1 MSFGRYGSTY
11 KQGSIILKTIK
22 DLDIA
27 GKTVF
32 IRCDFN
38 VPKDDQ
44 GNITDDR
51 RIRGALTSIR
61 YCLDRECKVILASH
75 YERPEPGIYE
85 EKYSLATVVT
95 RLQTLL
101 KLADNI
107 TLAKDVIGEKTK
119 AKAAALESG
128 EVLVLENLRYEAGET
143 KNDVAFAKELASM
156 ADIYINDAF
165 GACHR
170 AHASIDAMAR
180 EFDKNHKAAGFLLN
194 KEVTFFDK
202 TLSDPIRPFV
212 AVIGGSKVSGKLE
225 ALRQLLDKVD
235 KVIIGGGMAFTFL
248 KAQGYEIGTSLVED
262 DLLDEARTVMIK
274 ARKMG
279 VKFYLPVDVVVSP
292 EFKEFSVSK
301 YLPAQEIPEDWMGL
315 DIGPASSRLF
325 REVINDAQ
333 TILWNGPMG
342 VYEWDRFAKG
352 SLLMSHDIAGSHAT
366 TIVGGGDTADVAQK
380 AGDVEEMTFVSTGG
394 GASLNLLEGKAL
406 PGIEALKI

>member
-1 MSFGRYGSTY
+1 M
-11 KQGSIILKTIK
+11 KTIK

-75 YERPEPGIYE
+75 YERPEPGVYE
-85 EKYSLATVVT
+85 EKFSLATVVT

-143 KNDVAFAKELASM
+143 KNDIVFAKELASM

-180 EFDKNHKAAGFLLN
+180 LFDNNSKGAGFLLN

-202 TLSDPIRPFV
+202 TLANPIRPFV
-212 AVIGGSKVSGKLE
+212 AVVGGSKVSGKLE
-225 ALRQLLDKVD
+225 ALRELLNKVD
-235 KVIIGGGMAFTFL
+235 KVVIGGGMAFTFL
-248 KAQGYEIGTSLVED
+248 KAQGYEIGSSLVED
-262 DLLDEARTVMIK
+262 DLLDEARTIMIK
-274 ARKMG
+274 ARKQG
-279 VKFYLPVDVVVSP
+279 VKFYLPVDVVVAP
-292 EFKEFSVSK
+292 KFEEYSVSK

-325 REVINDAQ
+325 REVIADAQ

-380 AGDVEEMTFVSTGG
+380 AGDVDEMTFVSTGG
-394 GASLNLLEGKAL
+394 GASLNLLEGKPL
-406 PGIEALKI
+406 PGIEALKA

>member
-1 MSFGRYGSTY
+1 M
-11 KQGSIILKTIK
+11 KTIK
-22 DLDIA
+22 DLDIE

-38 VPKDDQ
+38 VPKDEQ

-61 YCLDRECKVILASH
+61 YCLDRDCKVILASH
-75 YERPEPGIYE
+75 YERPEPGVYE
-85 EKYSLATVVT
+85 EKFSLAAVVT
-95 RLQTLL
+95 RLQKLL

-107 TLAKDVIGEKTK
+107 TLAKDVVGEKTK

-143 KNDVAFAKELASM
+143 KNDINFAKELASM
-156 ADIYINDAF
+156 ADVYINDAF

-170 AHASIDAMAR
+170 AHASIDTMAR
-180 EFDKNHKAAGFLLN
+180 LFDAEHRAAGFLLN
-194 KEVTFFDK
+194 KEVNFFEK
-202 TLSDPIRPFV
+202 TLSNPIRPFV

-225 ALRQLLDKVD
+225 ALRELLDKVD

-274 ARKMG
+274 ARKKG
-279 VKFYLPVDVVVSP
+279 VKFYLPIDVVVSP
-292 EFKEFSVSK
+292 EFKEHSISK
-301 YLPAQEIPEDWMGL
+301 YLPAQEIPSDWMGL

-325 REVINDAQ
+325 REVLDDAQ

-352 SLLMSHDIAGSHAT
+352 SLLMSHDIAGKHAT

-380 AGDVEEMTFVSTGG
+380 AGDVDEMTFVSTGG
-394 GASLNLLEGKAL
+394 GASLNLLEGKSL
-406 PGIEALKI
+406 PGIEALKA

>member
-1 MSFGRYGSTY
+1 
-11 KQGSIILKTIK
+11 LKTIK
-22 DLDIA
+22 DLDIS

-38 VPKDDQ
+38 VPKDEQ

-61 YCLDRECKVILASH
+61 YCLDRDCKVILASH
-75 YERPEPGIYE
+75 YERPEPGVYE
-85 EKYSLATVVT
+85 EKFSLATVVT

-143 KNDVAFAKELASM
+143 KNDIAFAKELASM
-156 ADIYINDAF
+156 ADVYINDAF

-170 AHASIDAMAR
+170 AHASIDAMAQL
-180 EFDKNHKAAGFLLN
+180 FDAEHRAAGFLLN
-194 KEVTFFDK
+194 KEVKFFEK
-202 TLSDPIRPFV
+202 TLANPIRPFV

-225 ALRQLLDKVD
+225 ALRELLDKVD
-235 KVIIGGGMAFTFL
+235 KVVIGGGMAFTFL
-248 KAQGYEIGTSLVED
+248 KAQGYEIGNSLVED
-262 DLLDEARTVMIK
+262 DLLDEARTIMIK
-274 ARKMG
+274 ARKKG
-279 VKFYLPVDVVVSP
+279 VKFYLPVDVVVAP
-292 EFKEFSVSK
+292 EFKEHSISK
-301 YLPAQEIPEDWMGL
+301 YLPAQEIPADWMGL

-325 REVINDAQ
+325 REVLDDAQ

-406 PGIEALKI
+406 PGIEALKV

>member
-1 MSFGRYGSTY
+1 
-11 KQGSIILKTIK
+11 LKTIK
-22 DLDIA
+22 NLENIE

-38 VPKDDQ
+38 VPKDED

-51 RIRGALTSIR
+51 RIRGALQTIR
-61 YCLDRECKVILASH
+61 YCLDHGCKIILASH
-75 YERPEPGIYE
+75 YERPEPNVYE
-85 EKYSLATVVT
+85 EKYSLGVVVT
-95 RLQTLL
+95 RLKTLL
-101 KLADNI
+101 KIADNI
-107 TLAKDVIGEKTK
+107 TLADNVVGEDTK
-119 AKAAALESG
+119 QKASELKSG

-143 KNDVAFAKELASM
+143 KNDIEFAKELASM
-156 ADIYINDAF
+156 VDIYINDAF

-180 EFDKNHKAAGFLLN
+180 LFDGEHRAAGFLLT
-194 KEVTFFDK
+194 KEVNFFQK
-202 TLSDPIRPFV
+202 TLTNPIRPFV

-225 ALRQLLDKVD
+225 ALRELLDKVD

-248 KAQGYEIGTSLVED
+248 KAQGYEIGKSLVQDE
-262 DLLDEARTVMIK
+262 LIDEARTVMIK
-274 ARKMG
+274 ARKKG
-279 VKFYLPVDVVVSP
+279 VKFYLPVDVVVAA
-292 EFKEFSVSK
+292 EFKEHSIAK
-301 YLPAQEIPEDWMGL
+301 YLPSQEIPADWMGL

-325 REVINDAQ
+325 REVLYDAQ

-380 AGDVEEMTFVSTGG
+380 AGDVDEMTFVSTGG
-394 GASLNLLEGKAL
+394 GASLNLLEGKSL
-406 PGIEALKI
+406 PGIEALKA

>member
-1 MSFGRYGSTY
+1 M
-11 KQGSIILKTIK
+11 KTIK

-38 VPKDDQ
+38 VPKDEQ

-85 EKYSLATVVT
+85 EKFSLATVVT

-143 KNDVAFAKELASM
+143 KNDIAFAKELASM
-156 ADIYINDAF
+156 ADVYINDAF

-180 EFDKNHKAAGFLLN
+180 LFDADHRGAGFLLN
-194 KEVTFFDK
+194 KEVNFFEK
-202 TLSDPIRPFV
+202 TLANPIRPFV

-225 ALRQLLDKVD
+225 ALRELLNKVD
-235 KVIIGGGMAFTFL
+235 KVVIGGGMAFTFL

-262 DLLDEARTVMIK
+262 DLLDEARTIMIK
-274 ARKMG
+274 ARKQG

-292 EFKEFSVSK
+292 EFKEHSISK
-301 YLPAQEIPEDWMGL
+301 YLPSQEIPSDWMGL

-325 REVINDAQ
+325 REVLDDAQ

-394 GASLNLLEGKAL
+394 GASLNLLEGKSL
-406 PGIEALKI
+406 PGIEALKV